1 MTDSGKN
8 GRNRSKCQL
17 VFRINHILQLY
28 AFTYKT
34 LCLLKINA
42 KAYDDD
48 DISQF
53 CKRKKEMK

>member
-1 MTDSGKN
+1 MAAIGIN

-34 LCLLKINA
+34 LYLLKINA
-42 KAYDDD
+42 KAYNDEDT
-48 DISQF
+48 SQF
-53 CKRKKEMK
+53 CKRKKK